1 MYNYLDYKNDRHRV
15 RERFLKEMN
24 KKTTIQDV
32 GYLLDELVLDSK
44 AENKDFYDPAKHLLE
59 QPATAGKDLN

>member
-44 AENKDFYDPAKHLLE
+44 A
-59 QPATAGKDLN
+59 

>member
-15 RERFLKEMN
+15 RERFLSEMN

-44 AENKDFYDPAKHLLE
+44 ANSTEFYDPAVHLTE
-59 QPATAGKDLN
+59 KPVSAT